1 METSAMNQLGTAA
14 EIVDREV
21 ETEILRGEPAAA
33 LIHRAGP
40 DDLLVVGTRGYGA
53 IRDWLMASVSCGC
66 AANAKCPV
74 VVVPSSVEPTMPNRV
89 VVGVDGSEN
98 SHRAVRWALEHVP
111 YPTPVRVVTA
121 WDTPVL
127 YGHDP
132 MVFDTRDYEEA
143 AAKRLASVCD
153 SLDGSGLDCGRIE
166 TATVRGDARTVLTR
180 ESENA
185 DMLVVGSHG
194 HGGILHMMMG
204 SVASSLVHQP
214 KSLLV
219 VVRAEAQPMP
229 STD

>member
-1 METSAMNQLGTAA
+1 MTQLATAV
-14 EIVDREV
+14 EMVDRKV

-33 LIHRAGP
+33 LVHRAGP

-74 VVVPSSVEPTMPNRV
+74 VVVPSSVEPAMPKRV

-111 YPTPVRVVTA
+111 DSSPVRVVTA

-127 YGHDP
+127 YGYDP
-132 MVFDTRDYEEA
+132 MVFDTKDYEEA
-143 AAKRLASVCD
+143 ARKRLADVCD
-153 SLDGSGLDCGRIE
+153 SLTGSGLDCDRLE
-166 TATVRGDARTVLTR
+166 TVTVRGDARTVLTR

-214 KSLLV
+214 KCALV
-219 VVRAEAQPMP
+219 VVRGDAEPVS